1 MLARPRFVRFIFRT
15 VTSKRRQLKDQSL
28 QTNTRSDTGIA
39 MKKNA
44 KQLDHAE
51 GLRATIRSTA
61 AKSPS
66 QLHVDLL
73 HERRLQLKEVRNVR
87 TLHRS

>member
-1 MLARPRFVRFIFRT
+1 
-15 VTSKRRQLKDQSL
+15 
-28 QTNTRSDTGIA
+28 

-44 KQLDHAE
+44 KQIDHAE

-73 HERRLQLKEVRNVR
+73 HERRLQLNEVRNVR